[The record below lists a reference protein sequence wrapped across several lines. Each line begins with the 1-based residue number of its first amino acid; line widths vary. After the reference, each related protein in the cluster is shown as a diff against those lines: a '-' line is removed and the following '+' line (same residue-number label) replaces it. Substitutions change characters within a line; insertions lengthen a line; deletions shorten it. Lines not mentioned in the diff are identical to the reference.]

1 MSLQA
6 NDSEAKDS
14 QVNDKMHAWCAAW
27 EGALTLLLSRLAAG
41 EWRLEEDAA
50 AQEAPTIEVGI
61 AAAGLAGRQWFAW
74 RAADAAKLLQLF
86 LGEEVSIA
94 TGLDPM
100 QREALEE
107 LTRQWCGLAS
117 TALKADFGELSFE
130 VVQESAASHAGPPAK
145 CWTAT
150 DGTQSITVNLYF
162 DSQRESFLRQP
173 APSTQDTATPSVSS
187 SGVRVDELLR
197 DGNLQL
203 LMDVEL
209 PVMLRFGGRQ
219 ATLREVLDLATG
231 VVLELDREVQEPV
244 DLVLNGKLIARGE
257 VVVVDGNYG
266 LRVTE
271 VASPQQR
278 VNSI

>member
-27 EGALTLLLSRLAAG
+27 KDALTLLLSRLAAG

-61 AAAGLAGRQWFAW
+61 AAAGLAGRQWFVW

-117 TALKADFGELSFE
+117 TALKAGFGELSFE